1 MAMKTGDDSYH
12 ALYITMSE
20 HAPTFI
26 PCHLQVLF
34 ALGRCHWNGL
44 RWLWFLLR
52 QGKARQ
58 RNVAVIVLVI
68 GNDFFLFA
76 FVAAGHGGRS
86 AGADN
91 EIAVM

>member
-1 MAMKTGDDSYH
+1 MAMKTGNDSKH
-12 ALYITMSE
+12 VLYT
-20 HAPTFI
+20 HNANCTPKFF
-26 PCHLQVLF
+26 PRHLQVLF

-58 RNVAVIVLVI
+58 RDIVVVVVVI
-68 GNDFFLFA
+68 GNFLLLA
-76 FVAAGHGGRS
+76 FVAAGHGGR
-86 AGADN
+86 GVGNN